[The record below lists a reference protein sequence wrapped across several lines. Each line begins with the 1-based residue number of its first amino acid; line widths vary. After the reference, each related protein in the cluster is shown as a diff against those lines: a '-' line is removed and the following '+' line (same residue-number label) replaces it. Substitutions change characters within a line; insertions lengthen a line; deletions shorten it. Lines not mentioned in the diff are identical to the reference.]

1 MTIIAD
7 KLKAAGVKIPSM
19 QERVWRIVRD
29 NPGGITSA
37 RATDIMGV
45 AVTSGSVSS
54 LLSQMEKR
62 KMVSSRPERRR
73 VVGPRGSTI
82 ERDVK
87 VYYTT
92 MREYELLPRPRKETA
107 ASRARDATK
116 AVVEQV
122 KAVPQPLIGSDYYLD
137 PSDGKV
143 KRYALAPT
151 TVIPDEKPRFVP
163 PPLPSALKYV
173 EHMTIA
179 QARSV
184 YAILHDMFG
193 DKA

>member
-29 NPGGITSA
+29 NPGGLTSA

-54 LLSQMEKR
+54 LLSQMEAR
-62 KMVSSRPERRR
+62 KMVQSKFEKRRTNGPHGAYERN
-73 VVGPRGSTI
+73 
-82 ERDVK
+82 VK

-92 MREYELLPRPRKETA
+92 LREYELLPMPRKETA
-107 ASRARDATK
+107 ASRAMDA
-116 AVVEQV
+116 AQQVVEQV
-122 KAVPQPLIGSDYYLD
+122 KAP
-137 PSDGKV
+137 PSPV
-143 KRYALAPT
+143 T

-193 DKA
+193 SKA

>member
-1 MTIIAD
+1 MTIIAE

-19 QERVWRIVRD
+19 QERVWRLLRD
-29 NPGGITSA
+29 NPGGLTSA

-54 LLSQMEKR
+54 LLSQMEAR
-62 KMVSSRPERRR
+62 KMVQSKFEKRRTNGPHGAYERN
-73 VVGPRGSTI
+73 
-82 ERDVK
+82 VK

-92 MREYELLPRPRKETA
+92 MREYELLPMPRKQTA
-107 ASRARDATK
+107 ATRAMDATK
-116 AVVEQV
+116 AVVDQV
-122 KAVPQPLIGSDYYLD
+122 KAGPQPLIGSDCYLD

-143 KRYALAPT
+143 KRYAPSPT
-151 TVIPDEKPRFVP
+151 TVIPEEKPRFVP

-184 YAILHDMFG
+184 YAILHAMFG